1 MKSTEFRPA
10 KGQEVKEAQLA
21 ETTAGP
27 TGEKKKKKKK
37 VHANEEEEAAANKKQ
52 IDEMIA

>member
-37 VHANEEEEAAANKKQ
+37 VHANEEEEAAANKK
-52 IDEMIA
+52 